1 MAFALKVLR
10 EMKKPQALLH
20 RGFVVS
26 ALTKG
31 LQEDQQKLDP
41 VEVSDGRED
50 HGNSSL
56 IS

>member
-1 MAFALKVLR
+1 
-10 EMKKPQALLH
+10 MKKPQALLH

-41 VEVSDGRED
+41 VQVSDGCH
-50 HGNSSL
+50 HGSSSL
-56 IS
+56 VS